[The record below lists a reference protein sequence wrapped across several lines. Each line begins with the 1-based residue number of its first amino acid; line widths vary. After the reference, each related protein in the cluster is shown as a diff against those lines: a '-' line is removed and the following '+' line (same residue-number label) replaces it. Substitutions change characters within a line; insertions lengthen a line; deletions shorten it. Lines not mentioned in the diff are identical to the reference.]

1 MKKAFG
7 LVLAFVFVIAGITP
21 VNAEENETNSSSVYA
36 LDEEKAQEFEVNQAE
51 KTIEIQ
57 DVSEITAT
65 EEKPAEN
72 TNEPKIVTEKTATGQ
87 IEKLISPDG
96 KVIAEKTIEKDKVI
110 KKVLNFYYPNGKL
123 MRQVVSAGDDKGFYA
138 EEYYSNGKI
147 SSQATYVNEKSKI
160 GKEKKY
166 DSNGVLRQEV
176 PWILPKEELKKPI
189 EERKSIRRGNVITYY
204 PNGKIAASFP
214 VGAKGKT
221 IFFDNRGY
229 PLREIADSEILNF
242 SKELTPEDCQGAS
255 IQLSLDDLVELY
267 EDEGDI
273 SYNKCGLPYRENF
286 VYEIIEDLGR
296 RENKLSYDE
305 TGMLRRMTTYENGLK
320 HGLERKYDGSGNLTA
335 EINYKNGVKDGYAN
349 GYFPTKEKAFTKRY
363 ENGKVV
369 DTLKCYFPTG
379 ELAAEFNYKNG
390 LKEGKAI
397 VNSPVKR
404 EMTFFEGEL
413 LNKPAENKRRQ
424 LVSAIS
430 GLRHP
435 DEQCL
440 NIGTRVREIERNINS
455 NTDSF
460 KTTFEIKIPR
470 GCEDISQF
478 KAEHNQLICY
488 DNMQKIR
495 ATAPAAYRRND
506 FAIEKIYSPNGLLMY
521 SISYM
526 KQLRQGLT
534 KKYNELGKVTAEM
547 YFDRGQ
553 LAESSRSFYPDG
565 KVKDLINY
573 AEDAPR
579 KLLARYREDGS
590 LLFSLTYKGAEKQ
603 EAYINSAKEGK
614 DIVLRYYKGKPDSIR
629 ESNVGNPYNFMEYN
643 LALGEY
649 AVYRNNRLIKGGK
662 LCDYQVAEDVDV
674 ITLKTEEKAQEATVT
689 EPTPEVVAVKEL
701 ITETEVKEPEKE
713 IVEVKET
720 VTETEVKEPQNEI
733 VEVKETVA
741 EAVVK
746 EPESASEEVK
756 LEEKDIV
763 IEEKPVKKEVDEKQ
777 QLEEISDKAEQTISE
792 MSDTV
797 ASILNTLELPEPPVM
812 SEDMAPVVEDIEP
825 VESKEIATPVKDN
838 TINEALLPTESEEEK
853 HQAELAAKNIGPV
866 VKPDI
871 EQMTAAVQ
879 KEKIDTETKSATLS
893 DESQTEKFYYPNGS
907 LRKTVK
913 TKGTRTEEVK
923 EYSKNGQLL
932 TKTIYD
938 ADKITIE
945 KYFSSGEVRRRTEK
959 TYDDNAVNAFISRE
973 DFYDNGKPRY
983 EIKHQ
988 PNSMLFSEKTYYPD
1002 GKVKTETTQVGALTF
1017 RVKEYD
1023 EEGKVTKE
1031 VTEPQIRGLR
1041 VDKNRQSIMGYNA
1054 AGKPET
1060 DVSFYNNGEIVVRT
1074 FTADGNTIK
1083 FAYVAQDGKLYFEK
1097 PEMRVIP
1104 SYRVRYWVDYNN
1116 PLWVENQDKYSV
1128 KSIAKLNLDIAAR
1141 VLEEMGVSMPSAMKG
1156 LEEKY

>member
-7 LVLAFVFVIAGITP
+7 LVLAFIFVATGTAP
-21 VNAEENETNSSSVYA
+21 VTAEENNTNSSSVYT
-36 LDEEKAQEFEVNQAE
+36 LDEEKAQEFAINKDERTPETPTVAE
-51 KTIEIQ
+51 TIQ
-57 DVSEITAT
+57 
-65 EEKPAEN
+65 EN
-72 TNEPKIVTEKTATGQ
+72 SNEPKIVTEQTETGQ

-96 KVIAEKTIEKDKVI
+96 KVIAEKTIEKDKVV
-110 KKVLNFYYPNGKL
+110 KKVLNYYYPNGRL
-123 MRQVVSAGDDKGFYA
+123 MRQVVSAEDDKGFYA
-138 EEYYSNGKI
+138 EEYYTNGKI
-147 SSQATYVNEKSKI
+147 SSQATYINEQSKI

-166 DSNGVLRQEV
+166 DSTGMLRQEI

-189 EERKSIRRGNVITYY
+189 EERRSIRRGNVITYY
-204 PNGKIAASFP
+204 PDGKIAASFP

-221 IFFDNRGY
+221 IFFDDRGY
-229 PLREIADSEILNF
+229 PLREIADSELLNF
-242 SKELTPEDCQGAS
+242 SKELTAEDCQGAS

-296 RENKLSYDE
+296 RENKFSYDE
-305 TGMLRRMTTYENGLK
+305 TGMIRRITVYENGLK
-320 HGLERKYDGSGNLTA
+320 DGIERKYDASGNLTA
-335 EINYKNGVKDGYAN
+335 EINYKNGIKEGIAN
-349 GYFPTKEKAFTKRY
+349 GYFPTREKAFTKRY

-369 DTLKCYFPTG
+369 DKLQCYFPTG

-413 LNKPAENKRRQ
+413 LNRPAENKKRQ

-440 NIGTRVREIERNINS
+440 SIDARLKEIEKNISTNA
-455 NTDSF
+455 DSF
-460 KTTFEIKIPR
+460 NTTFEVKIPN
-470 GCEDISQF
+470 GCEDISKF

-495 ATAPAAYRRND
+495 ATAPASYRRND

-534 KKYNELGKVTAEM
+534 KKYNEMGQVTAEL
-547 YFDRGQ
+547 YYNKGQ
-553 LAESSRSFYPDG
+553 LAESSRSFYPNG

-579 KLLARYREDGS
+579 KLLARYKEDGA
-590 LLFSLTYKGAEKQ
+590 LLFSLTFKESEKQ

-629 ESNVGNPYNFMEYN
+629 ESNIGNPYNFIEYN

-674 ITLKTEEKAQEATVT
+674 VTLKTKESDTAQAT
-689 EPTPEVVAVKEL
+689 EEVVAPTPVYEEEKVEETQAVVEAKETPAEVVTVSEVEAEAEAKPAE
-701 ITETEVKEPEKE
+701 TET
-713 IVEVKET
+713 I
-720 VTETEVKEPQNEI
+720 
-733 VEVKETVA
+733 
-741 EAVVK
+741 
-746 EPESASEEVK
+746 S
-756 LEEKDIV
+756 
-763 IEEKPVKKEVDEKQ
+763 DEKQ
-777 QLEEISDKAEQTISE
+777 QIAEISDKAEQSINE

-797 ASILNTLELPEPPVM
+797 AGILNTLELPEPPVM
-812 SEDMAPVVEDIEP
+812 SEDMAPVVEGIEP
-825 VESKEIATPVKDN
+825 VEKTEGVASGKGN
-838 TINEALLPTESEEEK
+838 TVEQELLPKESEEEK
-853 HQAELAAKNIGPV
+853 LQAELAAQNIGPV
-866 VKPDI
+866 TKPDI
-871 EQMTAAVQ
+871 EQMTDTVQ
-879 KEKIDTETKSATLS
+879 KEKIDTGIKATPSEDETK
-893 DESQTEKFYYPNGS
+893 TEKFYYPNGS

-913 TKGTRTEEVK
+913 TRGTRTEEVK
-923 EYSKNGQLL
+923 EYSKNSQLL
-932 TKTIYD
+932 TNTVYGKD
-938 ADKITIE
+938 SITIE
-945 KYFSSGEVRRRTEK
+945 KYFGSGGIRRKTEK
-959 TYDDNAVNAFISRE
+959 SYDDNAVNAFISRE

-983 EIKHQ
+983 EIKRQ
-988 PNSMLFSEKTYYPD
+988 PETMLFSEKTYYPD
-1002 GKVKTETTQVGALTF
+1002 GKVKSETEQTGALTF
-1017 RVKEYD
+1017 SIKEYN

-1031 VTEPQIRGLR
+1031 VIEPKINGLR
-1041 VDKNRQSIMGYNA
+1041 ADKSRQSIMGYDA
-1054 AGKPET
+1054 GGKPAAE
-1060 DVSFYNNGEIVVRT
+1060 VAFYNNGEIAVRA
-1074 FTADGNTIK
+1074 FAEDGNITK
-1083 FAYVAQDGKLYFEK
+1083 FAYLAPDGKLYVEK
-1097 PEMRVIP
+1097 PERRVVP
-1104 SYRVRYWVDYNN
+1104 SYRTRYWVDYNN

-1128 KSIAKLNLDIAAR
+1128 QSIARLNLDTATRI
-1141 VLEEMGVSMPSAMKG
+1141 LEEMDISIPSAIKNLQG
-1156 LEEKY
+1156 KY

>member
-7 LVLAFVFVIAGITP
+7 LVLAFVFVMAGIAP
-21 VNAEENETNSSSVYA
+21 VNAEENETNSSSVYT
-36 LDEEKAQEFEVNQAE
+36 LDEEKAQEFEVNQAG

-57 DVSEITAT
+57 EVSEVTAT

-72 TNEPKIVTEKTATGQ
+72 INEPKIVTEKTATGQ

-96 KVIAEKTIEKDKVI
+96 KVIAEKTIEKDKVV
-110 KKVLNFYYPNGKL
+110 KKVLNYYYPNGKL

-147 SSQATYVNEKSKI
+147 SSQATYVNEKNKI

-166 DSNGVLRQEV
+166 DSNGVLRQEI
-176 PWILPKEELKKPI
+176 PWILPKDELKKPI
-189 EERKSIRRGNVITYY
+189 EARKSIRRGNVITYY
-204 PNGKIAASFP
+204 PDGKIAASFP
-214 VGAKGKT
+214 VGGKGKT
-221 IFFDNRGY
+221 IFFDDRGY
-229 PLREIADSEILNF
+229 PLREIPDSEILNF

-286 VYEIIEDLGR
+286 IYEIIEDLGR
-296 RENKLSYDE
+296 RENKISYDE
-305 TGMLRRMTTYENGLK
+305 TGMIRRMTTYENGLK
-320 HGLERKYDGSGNLTA
+320 HGLERKFDAAGNLTA

-369 DTLKCYFPTG
+369 DQLKCYFPTG

-440 NIGTRVREIERNINS
+440 NIGMRVRELERNINS

-460 KTTFEIKIPR
+460 DTTFEIKIPR

-488 DNMQKIR
+488 DNTQKIR

-506 FAIEKIYSPNGLLMY
+506 FAIEKIYSPNGLLLY

-526 KQLRQGLT
+526 KQVRQGLT
-534 KKYNELGKVTAEM
+534 KKYNEMGKVIAEM
-547 YFDRGQ
+547 YYDRGQ

-573 AEDAPR
+573 AEGTPR

-590 LLFSLTYKGAEKQ
+590 LLFSLTYKGAERQ

-629 ESNVGNPYNFMEYN
+629 ESNIGNPYNFMEYN

-674 ITLKTEEKAQEATVT
+674 VKLKTEEDDLAQAQETTVKET
-689 EPTPEVVAVKEL
+689 TPEVLAVKEL
-701 ITETEVKEPEKE
+701 ITETEVKEPE
-713 IVEVKET
+713 
-720 VTETEVKEPQNEI
+720 NEI
-733 VEVKETVA
+733 VEVKETVK
-741 EAVVK
+741 EAVVE
-746 EPESASEEVK
+746 EPAPGIEEVELK
-756 LEEKDIV
+756 ETDTV
-763 IEEKPVKKEVDEKQ
+763 IEEKPVKKELDEKQ
-777 QLEEISDKAEQTISE
+777 QIEEISDKAEQTISE

-797 ASILNTLELPEPPVM
+797 ANILNTLELPEPPVM
-812 SEDMAPVVEDIEP
+812 SEDMAPIVEDIEP
-825 VESKEIATPVKDN
+825 LAKEETTAPVKDN
-838 TINEALLPTESEEEK
+838 TISRELLPTESEEEK

-866 VKPDI
+866 VKPDL
-871 EQMTAAVQ
+871 EQMTAVVQ
-879 KEKIDTETKSATLS
+879 KEKIDTDMKSATLS
-893 DESQTEKFYYPNGS
+893 DESQTEKMYYPNGS

-913 TKGTRTEEVK
+913 TKGTRTEEIK

-932 TKTIYD
+932 TDTVYGT
-938 ADKITIE
+938 DKITIE
-945 KYFSSGEVRRRTEK
+945 KYFSSGEVRRKTEK

-983 EIKHQ
+983 EIKRQ
-988 PNSMLFSEKTYYPD
+988 PDTMLFSEKTYYPD
-1002 GKVKTETTQVGALTF
+1002 GKVKTETIQTGALTF
-1017 RVKEYD
+1017 SVKEYS
-1023 EEGKVTKE
+1023 EEGKVIRE
-1031 VTEPQIRGLR
+1031 ITEPQIKGLR

-1054 AGKPET
+1054 AGKPAT
-1060 DVSFYNNGEIVVRT
+1060 DVSFYNNGEIAVRT
-1074 FTADGNTIK
+1074 FAADGNIIK
-1083 FAYVAQDGKLYFEK
+1083 FAYLAQDGKLYIEK

-1104 SYRVRYWVDYNN
+1104 SYRTRYWVDYNN

-1128 KSIAKLNLDIAAR
+1128 KSIAKLNLDTAAR
-1141 VLEEMGVSMPSAMKG
+1141 ILEEMNVSMPSAMKN
-1156 LEEKY
+1156 LEEKN